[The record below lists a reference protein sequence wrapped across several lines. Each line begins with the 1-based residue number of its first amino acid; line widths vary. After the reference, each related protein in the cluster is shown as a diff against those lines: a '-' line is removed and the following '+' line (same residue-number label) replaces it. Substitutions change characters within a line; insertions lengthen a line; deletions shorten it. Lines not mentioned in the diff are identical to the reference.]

1 MAFNLRVHGTARSL
15 PPVTQA
21 LASKTGT
28 KTMSEI
34 VKEHCNNCTGK
45 RNHEVLYHSK
55 IDWSED
61 IDERFS
67 ICGSDTYELL
77 KCCGCEN
84 VQFRHK
90 SWFSED
96 CAPNGEPELKVECYP
111 PPTFRKEP
119 AWLYTTKVSDSA
131 FFVTELSE
139 SITNLFKE
147 IYIALQ
153 NSAPQLAVLGIRALL
168 ESVMIDKIGD
178 NGTFEKNL
186 KEFEAGGYISSK
198 QKEVIKPILKA
209 GHAAMHRGFKPQII
223 EVARIMDVTEN
234 IIETIYINE
243 NRLAKLVEKIP
254 ARKKKPKT
262 C

>member
-1 MAFNLRVHGTARSL
+1 
-15 PPVTQA
+15 
-21 LASKTGT
+21 
-28 KTMSEI
+28 MSQI
-34 VKEHCNNCTGK
+34 VREHCNRCTGK
-45 RNHEVLYHSK
+45 RNHEVLHQSK
-55 IDWSED
+55 IDYSEE

-67 ICGSDTYELL
+67 VGGSDTYELL

-84 VQFRHK
+84 IQFRHS

-96 CAPNGEPELKVECYP
+96 CGPDGDPELKIECYP

-119 AWLYTTKVSDSA
+119 QWLYTIKVSDKA
-131 FFVTELSE
+131 FFITELSE

-178 NGTFEKNL
+178 NGNFKKNIDAFEK
-186 KEFEAGGYISSK
+186 GGFISSK
-198 QKEVIKPILKA
+198 QKEAIKPIIEV
-209 GHAAMHRGFKPQII
+209 GHAAMHRGYKPQII

-243 NRLAKLVEKIP
+243 NRLSDIAKNIP
-254 ARKKKPKT
+254 TRKRKDNG
-262 C
+262 